1 MINPRTQLGPQISRA
16 LENQVK
22 VQIKHRYTDAVLFEA
37 DVPDDTPSG
46 LRTRVALEK
55 ATAASANLR
64 SADLY
69 GADLRGADLGGANLY
84 GANLGDANLNGANLY
99 GADLRSAELYG
110 ADLRSA
116 DLYGADLYGADLNG
130 ADLYGADLRGA
141 DLGDAILYGANLR
154 GADLRSANLYDAD
167 LRGANL
173 GDANLRGANLYGAD
187 LRSADLNG
195 KKLIGE
201 RPFFQV
207 GPIGSRADYFT
218 AFITDAGL
226 VLRAGCFTGTVAEFE
241 AKLQTEHGDNAH
253 AKEYRAALALALI
266 AVHAELWTPTGE
278 LND

>member
-99 GADLRSAELYG
+99 GADLRSA
-110 ADLRSA
+110 
-116 DLYGADLYGADLNG
+116 
-130 ADLYGADLRGA
+130 
-141 DLGDAILYGANLR
+141 
-154 GADLRSANLYDAD
+154 
-167 LRGANL
+167 
-173 GDANLRGANLYGAD
+173 
-187 LRSADLNG
+187 DLNG